1 MKNLAIL
8 SDINSSLTR
17 IPSHKKGLNV
27 LYANGGAHWVDGKF
41 INALAL
47 PGAFT
52 VANGDRPQT
61 QLWWTLDAN

>member
-41 INALAL
+41 INALA
-47 PGAFT
+47 
-52 VANGDRPQT
+52 
-61 QLWWTLDAN
+61 